1 VDFVAALVVVLF
13 SPSFLITPRPVP
25 VFTVVVRGIFS
36 GTLLQL
42 ATASFVLV
50 VSVYF
55 TGEVICRPGDE
66 ARPQDGD
73 EVRLGSCIAHARF
86 GRVSL
91 FVSKQCRRC
100 CYGTAYSTIILRRET
115 APSRCSASRS
125 ANATFSPEK
134 ALPFI

>member
-1 VDFVAALVVVLF
+1 VDFVAALVVALF

-91 FVSKQCRRC
+91 FVSKQCRS
-100 CYGTAYSTIILRRET
+100 CYGTAYGTIILRRET
-115 APSRCSASRS
+115 AQSRCSASRS
-125 ANATFSPEK
+125 ADATFSPEK